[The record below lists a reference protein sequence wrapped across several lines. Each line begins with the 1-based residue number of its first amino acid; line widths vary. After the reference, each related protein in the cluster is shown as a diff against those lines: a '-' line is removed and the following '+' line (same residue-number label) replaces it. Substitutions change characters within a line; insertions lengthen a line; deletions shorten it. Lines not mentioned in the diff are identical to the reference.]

1 MSRAE
6 DEIRQRNADRAGLD
20 QILKETNA
28 VVFEDDDITYIDTEN
43 TGLAGMTPGQWRW
56 HNLKAKWDAIG
67 EVLNGEVPELKQ
79 KYLVTLYTDD
89 GRTAVVIDFTPQA
102 ARERAHM
109 FDPTGDWLNSHI
121 EIITMVRNTR
131 IERVLAQEKKRH
143 V

>member
-1 MSRAE
+1 MNRAE
-6 DEIRQRNADRAGLD
+6 NEIRQRSADRAELD
-20 QILKETNA
+20 RILKETNA
-28 VVFEDDDITYIDTEN
+28 VVFEDDGITYIDTET
-43 TGLAGMTPGQWRW
+43 TGLSGMTPEQWKW

-89 GRTAVVIDFTPQA
+89 GRAAVVIDFTPKQA
-102 ARERAHM
+102 QQRAHM
-109 FDPTGDWLNSHI
+109 FDPGGGWLDSHV

-131 IERVLAQEKKRH
+131 IERVLAQEKRH